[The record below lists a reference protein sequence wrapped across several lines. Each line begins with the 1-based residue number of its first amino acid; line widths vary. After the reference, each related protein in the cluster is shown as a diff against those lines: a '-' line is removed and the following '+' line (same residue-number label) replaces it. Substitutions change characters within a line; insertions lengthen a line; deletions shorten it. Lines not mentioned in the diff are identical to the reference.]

1 MESPSVATLK
11 QSRRG
16 GLIQRDDP
24 GYVDPWTRCRLVRE
38 NFSGISFGPLA
49 LREMLCYISQRPAGC
64 PSNGGKYRVE
74 DVTEAAVQ
82 RCIAQI
88 C

>member
-49 LREMLCYISQRPAGC
+49 LREMLCYISDGLRDARQM
-64 PSNGGKYRVE
+64 
-74 DVTEAAVQ
+74 AANTASKML
-82 RCIAQI
+82 RKLRFSAA
-88 C
+88 